1 MLRNETGEVK
11 RFSFKISNHGYI
23 FLLPFF
29 ITFLTLQLYPVLYTL
44 YLSFTNLSTS
54 NPSGEFIG
62 FGNYINLFRDKFFLQ
77 SIINTWRIWIFN
89 FIPQLIFAVGLA
101 AMLTRD
107 KIRGKSFF
115 RGVYFLPNLVTAAS
129 IGILFNVLLG
139 WKSGAINNIL
149 VALRII
155 GEDAKIHFLA
165 SPVWISSSVSI
176 ILWWMWF
183 GHSMILF
190 MAAMIAVPRDLY
202 DAAAV
207 DGANAWQSF
216 WKITLPQIK
225 PIMIY
230 VLVTS
235 LIGGLNNFDIPYV
248 MGEGQNLGVGGPKKS
263 ILTMVIHLYNMA
275 FTGARQRG
283 YAAAIAFA
291 LFIIVL
297 IFSLI
302 IFRAMTRSS
311 DTKSMRGV

>member
-1 MLRNETGEVK
+1 MNQRK
-11 RFSFKISNHGYI
+11 FSFKTSNYGYI

-29 ITFLTLQLYPVLYTL
+29 ITFLTLQLYPILYTL
-44 YLSFTNLSTS
+44 YLSFTNLSTA
-54 NPSGEFIG
+54 NPQGDFIG
-62 FGNYINLFRDKFFLQ
+62 FGNYIKLFTDKFFIQ
-77 SIINTWRIWIFN
+77 SISNTCRIWIFN

-101 AMLTRD
+101 AILTRD

-129 IGILFNVLLG
+129 VGILFNVLLG
-139 WKSGAINNIL
+139 WKNGSINNIL
-149 VALRII
+149 VALHII

-165 SPVWISSSVSI
+165 RPVWISSSVSV

-207 DGANAWQSF
+207 DGANAWHSF
-216 WKITLPQIK
+216 WKITLPQIR
-225 PIMIY
+225 PIMVY

-248 MGEGQNLGVGGPKKS
+248 MGEGQNLGGGGPMKS
-263 ILTMVIHLYNMA
+263 ILTMVMHLYNTA
-275 FTGARQRG
+275 FTGGRQRG
-283 YAAAIAFA
+283 YGAAIAFA

-302 IFRAMTRSS
+302 IFRVMYRER
-311 DTKSMRGV
+311 DTENIKGV